1 LDLVI
6 FDLDGTLVE
15 FKYRY
20 IEAKKSVLH
29 LLETFGISLPSDVTL
44 KPTQDIFDEIASRV
58 KKNGSLDLDE
68 VMMKVN
74 EVIAQYE
81 MEAATSTTIF
91 QDAKDV
97 LEALKSMNIKIALV
111 TNNSKRAAEFVL
123 TRFQIKDFFDAVVTR
138 NDGFKLKPYPD
149 GILWVLSKVSV
160 TKRKTLFV
168 GDSLIDV
175 KAGRAAGVIVAALKT
190 PFFEPLSESE
200 IKPDYLVDRLS
211 DILLL
216 IRRL

>member
-1 LDLVI
+1 MLGLKEDVTLDLII
-6 FDLDGTLVE
+6 FDLDDTLVE

-58 KKNGSLDLDE
+58 KKNGSLNRDE
-68 VMMKVN
+68 VVMKVN
-74 EVIAQYE
+74 EVITQYE

-123 TRFQIKDFFDAVVTR
+123 TRFKIKDF
-138 NDGFKLKPYPD
+138 L
-149 GILWVLSKVSV
+149 
-160 TKRKTLFV
+160 
-168 GDSLIDV
+168 
-175 KAGRAAGVIVAALKT
+175 T
-190 PFFEPLSESE
+190 PL
-200 IKPDYLVDRLS
+200 
-211 DILLL
+211 
-216 IRRL
+216 

>member
-1 LDLVI
+1 MDLII

-111 TNNSKRAAEFVL
+111 TNNSKRATEFVL
-123 TRFQIKDFFDAVVTR
+123 TRFKIKDF
-138 NDGFKLKPYPD
+138 L
-149 GILWVLSKVSV
+149 
-160 TKRKTLFV
+160 
-168 GDSLIDV
+168 
-175 KAGRAAGVIVAALKT
+175 T
-190 PFFEPLSESE
+190 PL
-200 IKPDYLVDRLS
+200 
-211 DILLL
+211 
-216 IRRL
+216 